1 MARRGRPAL
10 PPSEQELEFQNA
22 WDDWEKSN
30 YTDKKAWDRMWL
42 RVREACLA
50 NAKKMCRGINNP
62 KLEFRAEGASI
73 YYMDYFKRTH
83 VRPVKLGTFVYLGTK
98 GWIYGNKQ
106 QQEDAELSFEDYENF
121 EEIYIPET
129 IRGIY
134 RPELDKDS
142 CFEDKYEDE
151 F

>member
-1 MARRGRPAL
+1 
-10 PPSEQELEFQNA
+10 
-22 WDDWEKSN
+22 
-30 YTDKKAWDRMWL
+30 
-42 RVREACLA
+42 
-50 NAKKMCRGINNP
+50 
-62 KLEFRAEGASI
+62 
-73 YYMDYFKRTH
+73 MDYFKRTH